1 MQTSES
7 IYLPKGTAAILTKDE
22 IDFVVA
28 CARRKM
34 EIKIEVGMSLTN
46 IGFLGT
52 SEEKEVMAIGA
63 EFAFA
68 RMIGLTQE
76 NMPNL
81 ISNEYFDFLIN
92 GKTIDVKATK
102 HEFGRLFI
110 PFEKSQKRHAEIFA
124 LIRQASQNVYIF
136 DGAATAEKL
145 IQADNFY
152 MPPGFRS
159 KIYNLSFNE
168 LGDLE
173 L

>member
-7 IYLPKGTAAILTKDE
+7 ITLVKGTAAILTKDE

-34 EIKIEVGMSLTN
+34 EIKIDVGMSLTN

-52 SEEKEVMAIGA
+52 SEEKEVLALGA

-92 GKTIDVKATK
+92 GKTIDVKSTK

-110 PFEKSQKRHAEIFA
+110 PYDKSQKRHAEIFV
-124 LIRQASQNVYIF
+124 LVRQASANCYIF
-136 DGAATAEKL
+136 DGSATAEQL
-145 IQADNFY
+145 IQSQNFT
-152 MPPGFRS
+152 MPLGFRS
-159 KIYNLSFNE
+159 KVYNLSFNE